1 MREYSQGSYIVYVLS
16 SIPSDLNNNDLLSK
30 AMKLLEINADI
41 NMDQWIFKFVGIY
54 GKGGGQMISELS
66 NEEI

>member
-1 MREYSQGSYIVYVLS
+1 MAMLRESGKARKGDSLTWSHNVDILAQALVLS

-41 NMDQWIFKFVGIY
+41 NMD
-54 GKGGGQMISELS
+54 L
-66 NEEI
+66 

>member
-1 MREYSQGSYIVYVLS
+1 MRTNVREYSQGSYIVYVLS

-54 GKGGGQMISELS
+54 GGGWSDD
-66 NEEI
+66 

>member
-41 NMDQWIFKFVGIY
+41 NMDQWIFKFGGIY
-54 GKGGGQMISELS
+54 GGGGQMISELS